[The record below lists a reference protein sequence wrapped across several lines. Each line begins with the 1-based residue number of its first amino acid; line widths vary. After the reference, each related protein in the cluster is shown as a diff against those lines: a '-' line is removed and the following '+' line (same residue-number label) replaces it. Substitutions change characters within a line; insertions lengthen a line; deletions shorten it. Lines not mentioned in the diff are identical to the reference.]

1 MMPRIAELIPI
12 LDWGRS
18 YGRADFRA
26 DLTAGVIVLFITIPQ
41 VIAYAYLAGMPPE
54 TGLYAAILSLIGYAA
69 FGSSKTLAV
78 GPAAIISMMTLE
90 SVSRFAE
97 PHTAEFLQ
105 TATQLAVLT
114 GMLLIVLRILNFGTV
129 VSFLSHAVATG
140 FIAAAAILIIITQLP
155 TLLGL
160 GVPDR
165 SSIGAVTAL
174 IVDTAAGINFAVV
187 VISAVAVAI
196 LVFCKLWLGDLLR
209 GLGLDEVTAAN
220 LVRPAPMY
228 VVMMGVAVVAGFSLD
243 EVQQVAVVGDIPG
256 TAPNLVLVSMT
267 VTDITLLLPSAL
279 LMAMVIFL
287 ESMSVGA
294 AVASKRREKIDANQE
309 LVGLGFANIGAGLV
323 GGFPVAGSF
332 ARTVVNH
339 SVGAASPLSGV
350 VTAVLMIAALVG
362 FSSLFYFLPKAILSA
377 IIVVSAAQLID
388 VEGIRRI
395 FAFNPIDGITFAFTF
410 VSVLVFGVETGILIG
425 IVISFV
431 LLIRASSKPHIAIVG
446 RWGDTEH
453 FRNVQRHEVITS
465 PRVLA
470 VRIDESL
477 YFVNTRYIETFLLN
491 KVAESQTIEHVL
503 LICTATNFID
513 SSGLE
518 MLEQLS
524 ANFASVGVTL
534 HLSEVKGPVMDRLRE
549 TDFYAHMSGKIFFT
563 TDLAM
568 KELAGI

>member
-1 MMPRIAELIPI
+1 
-12 LDWGRS
+12 
-18 YGRADFRA
+18 
-26 DLTAGVIVLFITIPQ
+26 
-41 VIAYAYLAGMPPE
+41 
-54 TGLYAAILSLIGYAA
+54 
-69 FGSSKTLAV
+69 
-78 GPAAIISMMTLE
+78 
-90 SVSRFAE
+90 
-97 PHTAEFLQ
+97 
-105 TATQLAVLT
+105 
-114 GMLLIVLRILNFGTV
+114 
-129 VSFLSHAVATG
+129 VATG